1 MYVDA
6 VTTAA
11 VVDELKAKIVPGRV
25 QAVLEVDDLSIG
37 LEIYANQQRHYLLMS
52 AHPNHARCHL
62 VPDRLRRGVEKP
74 SPLGLLLKKYLDGA
88 RLNAVSQPPWERI
101 VELDFSSSEGETRL
115 IVETMDKRSNI
126 ILTVRGD
133 VLDSIKRVHASQNRY
148 RVTLPGKPYVPP
160 PPQRKVTPERLTLSI
175 LAEAL
180 RKSPDEP
187 TWRALVNAVAGVS
200 PLFAREIVFFAS
212 GDAEAPAFDVSPAM
226 IHAAFMRRVGDV
238 ISGEWTPCVVPAADH
253 GFVAFAAYP
262 LTHLDGWQ
270 AVGSISEA
278 MTQYFGAPVGMDAY
292 LAGKQPV
299 RDQVEAALGRLQRKL
314 AALDRQAVEA
324 ADIERLR
331 KQGELI
337 LAYGPTL
344 EPGQEVLTAQYD
356 PDEPAYQIKIDPS
369 LSHVENAQEY
379 FERYEKAKRAAA
391 DVPALKRGT
400 EHEIAYVQQLATDLE
415 LAESWPDIEAVRDAL
430 QENGYWQGAKQ
441 RGPRGGK
448 PGIRRF
454 TTADGFVVLVGRNA
468 AQNHTLVTERS
479 GSSDLWLHARGIPGS
494 HVIVKD
500 DGRPIPDEVINQ
512 AARLA
517 AYYSGARGDTAVD
530 VDVTERRYV
539 RPIKGGKPGMVTY
552 RNERTLRV
560 PPGRLQAKDQVT

>member
-11 VVDELKAKIVPGRV
+11 VVDELNAKIVPGRV

-37 LEIYANQQRHYLLMS
+37 LEIYANGQRNYLLMS
-52 AHPNHARCHL
+52 ARPDAARCQL

-88 RLNAVSQPPWERI
+88 RLTAVRQPPWERI

-133 VLDSIKRVHASQNRY
+133 VLDSIKRVNASQNRY

-160 PPQRKVTPERLTLSI
+160 PPQRKVMPERVTLSTI
-175 LAEAL
+175 TEAL
-180 RKSPDEP
+180 RKAPDEP
-187 TWRALVNAVAGVS
+187 TWRALVGAVAGVS

-226 IHAAFMRRVGDV
+226 IHAAFVRRVGDV
-238 ISGEWTPCVVPAADH
+238 LSGEWTPCVVPAADR
-253 GFVAFAAYP
+253 GYVAFAAYP
-262 LTHLDGWQ
+262 LTQFDGWQ
-270 AVGSISEA
+270 TVGSISEA
-278 MTQYFGAPVGMDAY
+278 MTLYFGAPVGMDAY

-299 RDQVEAALGRLQRKL
+299 RDQLEAALDRLQRKL

-337 LAYGPTL
+337 LAYGATL
-344 EPGQEVLTAQYD
+344 EPGQETLTAQYD
-356 PDEPAYQIKIDPS
+356 PDEPAYEIKLDTS
-369 LSHVENAQEY
+369 LSHVENAQQY

-391 DVPALKRGT
+391 DIPKLKRGA
-400 EHEIAYVQQLATDLE
+400 EHEIGYVQQLATDLE

-430 QENGYWQGAKQ
+430 QENGYWQGPKQ

-454 TTADGFVVLVGRNA
+454 TTADGFVVLAGRNA
-468 AQNHTLVTERS
+468 DQNHTLVTERS
-479 GSSDLWLHARGIPGS
+479 GSTDLWLHARGIPGS
-494 HVIVKD
+494 HVIIKD
-500 DGRPIPDEVINQ
+500 DGREIPQAVINQ

-517 AYYSGARGDTAVD
+517 AYYSAARNDTAVD

-539 RPIKGGKPGMVTY
+539 KPIKGGKPGMVTY

-560 PPGRLQAKDQVT
+560 PPGKLRGKD